1 VPDPYYDPDTRSING
16 TIVANMGTR
25 LSITGK
31 PHPIEA
37 SDEWLERINN
47 FTFAVLDEN
56 DRIVQE
62 GAMADWY
69 KPITV
74 VRWIRDQIAASGK
87 ELMPGQI
94 LSLGNVGIIRQI
106 HEDSPR
112 GPAYESHQFRLEYY
126 GLADDRPLS
135 VTINIDR

>member
-1 VPDPYYDPDTRSING
+1 EILAGLDAIIPFAEVPDPYYDPDTRSING

-37 SDEWLERINN
+37 TDEWLERINN

-56 DRIVQE
+56 NRIVQE

-69 KPITV
+69 KPIT
-74 VRWIRDQIAASGK
+74 
-87 ELMPGQI
+87 
-94 LSLGNVGIIRQI
+94 
-106 HEDSPR
+106 
-112 GPAYESHQFRLEYY
+112 
-126 GLADDRPLS
+126 
-135 VTINIDR
+135 